1 MLTVVQP
8 HSERQQKL
16 VILVAVIWTV
26 MDTLMVMMP
35 SQWIQPNGATQ
46 TEMDTETKAL
56 EQIQMLVLQWQVHR
70 HLTDLAV
77 QIAMLMAHRM
87 KT

>member
-35 SQWIQPNGATQ
+35 SQWIQPSGATQ

-56 EQIQMLVLQWQVHR
+56 EQIQMLALQWQVHR